1 MLGKLL
7 ISIALSVLGEQETV
21 TAVDLAAADVVV
33 TRTVT
38 ADQLAKPQKI
48 DSLGRGK
55 CPERI
60 SKPASGDLV
69 RLSVSPGMARR
80 DEPSLAII
88 VRLDIGKAFVL
99 HPPTATYRE
108 LAYPP
113 KTRQLENGFRTGIGT
128 AAAELFPF
136 VAEGS
141 VRETTVSVAGRNAVV
156 RALSISSQLLYRRE
170 VEVMI
175 APDPVLAPAAFA
187 VESLVQAMRNNAE
200 EWLSL
205 VGGSDGI
212 LLGLGETVHQP
223 SLDIDYTEDFTTLE
237 EVDLDPALFTPPAE
251 YKKVKYDAACFFSP

>member
-1 MLGKLL
+1 MLGELL
-7 ISIALSVLGEQETV
+7 ISIALSVLGAQEPAT
-21 TAVDLAAADVVV
+21 TAADVVV

-38 ADQLAKPQKI
+38 ADQLAKPQAI
-48 DSLGRGK
+48 GSLGKGK

-60 SKPASGDLV
+60 SRPASGDLV

-88 VRLDIGKAFVL
+88 VRLDSGKAFIL
-99 HPPTATYRE
+99 HHPTATYRE
-108 LAYPP
+108 LPYPP
-113 KTRQLENGFRTGIGT
+113 KTRQLENGFRANIGI

-136 VAEGS
+136 FAEGS
-141 VRETTVSVAGRNAVV
+141 VRESTVPVAGRDAVV
-156 RALSISSQLLYRRE
+156 RALSINSQLLHRRE

-187 VESLVQAMRNNAE
+187 VESLIQAMRNNAE

-205 VGGSDGI
+205 VGGPDGI

-223 SLDIDYTEDFTTLE
+223 SIDTDYTEDFTTLE
-237 EVDLDPALFTPPAE
+237 DVGLDPALFTPPAE
-251 YKKVKYDAACFFSP
+251 YKKVRYDAACFFSP